1 MRFRINQPPA
11 RCKPRPARSI
21 GLMTLMLATL
31 MEVADIDPADAIV
44 IRHAYVPLH
53 GDTGFRG
60 IHPQSTHAE
69 IFAYTRNQGVAGFT
83 AIPPRYW
90 LVFIKEGSG
99 EARLW
104 SVLENRGEVS
114 NDGVRREFDL
124 IETNAMADMH
134 GRLVIGW
141 NAPRSWWMRAKTAG
155 AYPVTGIAD
164 AEPIPFA
171 GFDELIL
178 KHAELQAVMREPR
191 YASWRTALGAVKGV
205 YLITDTKDGRQ
216 YVGKADGADT
226 IRGRWSA
233 YAANGH
239 GSNRDLRGLDPT
251 SFRFSV
257 LRAFDPATP
266 ETTLNF
272 MAESHYK
279 RALDTRA
286 HGLNAN

>member
-1 MRFRINQPPA
+1 
-11 RCKPRPARSI
+11 
-21 GLMTLMLATL
+21 MTLTLATL
-31 MEVADIDPADAIV
+31 MEVAGIDPADAMV
-44 IRHAYVPLH
+44 IRHAYVPFH

-69 IFAYTRNQGVAGFT
+69 IHAYTRNQGTTGFPAT
-83 AIPPRYW
+83 PPRYW
-90 LVFIKEGSG
+90 LVFIKEGGG

-104 SVLENRGEVS
+104 SVLENCGEVT

-124 IETNAMADMH
+124 SEAPAMADMR

-141 NAPRSWWMRAKTAG
+141 SAPRSWWMRAATAG
-155 AYPVTGIAD
+155 MYPVTGIAD
-164 AEPIPFA
+164 AEPIPFP

-178 KHAELQAVMREPR
+178 SHDQLQAVMREPR
-191 YASWRTALGAVKGV
+191 YASWRTALGAVKGI

-216 YVGKADGADT
+216 YVGKADGADSL
-226 IRGRWSA
+226 RGRWSA

-251 SFRFSV
+251 SFRFSL
-257 LRAFDPATP
+257 LRVFDPATP
-266 ETTLNF
+266 EAVINA
-272 MAESHYK
+272 AESHFK
-279 RALDTRA
+279 RALDTRD